1 METVS
6 SHGLFFFFCL
16 PPSSLRKTV
25 SCYLLGCI
33 LFYLFIFLGGLTR
46 ERGEKKKP
54 GLAGFALTDF
64 PFFFPPFVP
73 LLALRADDGLV

>member
-16 PPSSLRKTV
+16 PPSLRKTV

-33 LFYLFIFLGGLTR
+33 LFYFIFWVNQGEGG
-46 ERGEKKKP
+46 KKKKA

-64 PFFFPPFVP
+64 PFFFPPS
-73 LLALRADDGLV
+73 LRSSAGLESR